1 MARRPTEQV
10 QRTAPAPMLATLG
23 KAPASGENVAT
34 EIKWDGQR
42 AIVAIDGETTR
53 VWSRNGADITRTFPE
68 LAGVAEAVGGRPM
81 ILDGEIVALDAHG
94 RPSFTR
100 LQRRWP
106 QQRRPDAALLREVP
120 VRLMG
125 FDVIEHQG
133 RSVAQLPWHARRT
146 ILESVSVVDRSPV
159 FTVPQAFT
167 DVSPTDMLAVAA
179 SHALEGI
186 VIKPLDSPYISGRS
200 GLWTKVPIRLSAD
213 LVIVGFWS
221 AGGPGGR
228 SAVGSLLLAGHN
240 SEGNL
245 VPVSQCGTGFSSNMR
260 RYLFDLLDPTMC
272 EASPLS
278 EPVEAA
284 GVRYVTPTY
293 VGEVAYREYVPG
305 RWMRHPS
312 WKGLRQKPVREV
324 GLPATSPSE

>member
-1 MARRPTEQV
+1 M
-10 QRTAPAPMLATLG
+10 
-23 KAPASGENVAT
+23 
-34 EIKWDGQR
+34 
-42 AIVAIDGETTR
+42 
-53 VWSRNGADITRTFPE
+53 
-68 LAGVAEAVGGRPM
+68 
-81 ILDGEIVALDAHG
+81 
-94 RPSFTR
+94 
-100 LQRRWP
+100 
-106 QQRRPDAALLREVP
+106 
-120 VRLMG
+120 
-125 FDVIEHQG
+125 
-133 RSVAQLPWHARRT
+133 
-146 ILESVSVVDRSPV
+146 
-159 FTVPQAFT
+159 FTVPPQAFT

-284 GVRYVTPTY
+284 GVRYVTPPTY

-305 RWMRHPS
+305 RWMRHPQLERAPT
-312 WKGLRQKPVREV
+312 KACP
-324 GLPATSPSE
+324 